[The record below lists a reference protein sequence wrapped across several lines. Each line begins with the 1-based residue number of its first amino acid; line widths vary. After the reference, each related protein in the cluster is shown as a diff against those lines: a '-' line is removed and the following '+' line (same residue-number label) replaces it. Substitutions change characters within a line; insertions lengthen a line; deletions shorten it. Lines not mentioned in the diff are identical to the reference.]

1 MKSVATLLIAL
12 LVLAASGPLR
22 AQEKES
28 KSNAEIMVELCG
40 QAAKSFLA
48 EANIAD
54 TSAVELSTEGGEAS
68 RFFAPV
74 LVQTFRQHFNS
85 LYTRPGN
92 SSVRIDASVGNIGVK
107 YSEAFSDGFFSAG
120 KSERTI
126 ALSLRL
132 TLTRVGD
139 GKIIWA
145 GAKSVASKDTVFAS
159 DIKDLQKSSEMIARG
174 VPPERSALERFFEPI
189 VIAGAAGVAVYL
201 FFTIRS

>member
-1 MKSVATLLIAL
+1 MKSVATVLIAL
-12 LVLAASGPLR
+12 LLLAASSVLR
-22 AQEKES
+22 AEEKDP

-40 QAAKSFLA
+40 QAAESFIA

-54 TSAVELSTEGGEAS
+54 TSAVELSTDGGEVT

-74 LVQTFRQHFNS
+74 LVQTFRQHFTS
-85 LYTRPGN
+85 LYSRPGI
-92 SSVRIDASVGNIGVK
+92 SSVRIDASVGNTEVK
-107 YSEAFSDGFFSAG
+107 YGEAFSDGFFSAR

-139 GKIIWA
+139 GKILWS
-145 GAKSVASKDTVFAS
+145 GAKGVSNQDTVYAS
-159 DIKDLQKSSEMIARG
+159 DIKDLQRSSEMIARG
-174 VPPERSALERFFEPI
+174 NLPERSALERFFEPI
-189 VIAGAAGVAVYL
+189 IIAGAAGVAVYL